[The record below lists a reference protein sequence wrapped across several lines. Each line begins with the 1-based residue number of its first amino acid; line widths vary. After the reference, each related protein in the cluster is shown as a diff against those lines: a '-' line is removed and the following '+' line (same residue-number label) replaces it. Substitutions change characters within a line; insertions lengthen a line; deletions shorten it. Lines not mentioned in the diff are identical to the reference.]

1 MPRNERACHVAVMD
15 RHTTP
20 SCPSCSRVMS
30 LKRTIPGIGGLP
42 QLRVYSC
49 QYCGVSLTEAD
60 EPTLH
65 VTGHTNAVAGQ
76 R

>member
-1 MPRNERACHVAVMD
+1 
-15 RHTTP
+15 
-20 SCPSCSRVMS
+20 MS

>member
-1 MPRNERACHVAVMD
+1 MD
-15 RHTTP
+15 KHTTP
-20 SCPSCSRVMS
+20 PCPSCSRAMH

-49 QYCGVSLTEAD
+49 QFCGVSLTEAD
-60 EPTLH
+60 EPPLH
-65 VTGHTNAVAGQ
+65 VTGHTNAVASQ

>member
-1 MPRNERACHVAVMD
+1 MH
-15 RHTTP
+15 
-20 SCPSCSRVMS
+20 

-49 QYCGVSLTEAD
+49 QFCGVSLTEAD
-60 EPTLH
+60 EPLH
-65 VTGHTNAVAGQ
+65 VTGHTNAVASQ